1 MSRETAASRRVGLLV
16 LVALALG
23 AATIFVLGDRQNLF
37 VRKNDYRLR
46 FERVNGLA
54 EGSMVQ
60 LDGVRVGTV
69 GRIVLPRDTGEKML
83 EVEISVDARYEQRI
97 RQDSQARIKTLGL
110 LGDKYLELTS
120 GTPQAEVIPE
130 GGEIPAAPM
139 TNVDRL
145 AATGEDVVEDIR
157 QIAHQLSSILGRVER
172 GEGVLGQLLT
182 DKGTGEKV
190 STDLEATLASIR
202 EAAEGLREKN
212 GPLGKLLYD
221 RRMAAKMTSSIDRL
235 DRVLEAAESGKGAL
249 PALLSDEATKQRLD
263 RILASL
269 DTTSARLA
277 KVTESLDRTDSDA
290 LAAKLLNDEEFG
302 RRTAQ
307 ELQAMLSNLRQVA
320 EKLNK
325 GQGSAARLLNDETLA
340 RAIEDIVIGVN
351 DSRFL
356 RWLIQNRKKKGQEVR
371 DEAGATPSDE
381 PPPAPPSDAPP
392 PAAKPGLDGGA
403 SPR

>member
-1 MSRETAASRRVGLLV
+1 MSRETAASRRVGLFV

-37 VRKNDYRLR
+37 VRKNQYKLR
-46 FERVNGLA
+46 YERVNGLA

-60 LDGVRVGTV
+60 LDGVRIGTV
-69 GRIVLPRDTGEKML
+69 DKIVLPADTGEKMI
-83 EVEISVDARYEQRI
+83 EVKISVDARYGQRI

-120 GTPQAEVIPE
+120 GTPEAEVVPK

-157 QIAHQLSSILGRVER
+157 QIAHQLSSILGKVER
-172 GEGVLGQLLT
+172 GEGLLGRLLT
-182 DKGTGEKV
+182 DKEAGDKTGAEL
-190 STDLEATLASIR
+190 DATLASVR
-202 EAAEGLREKN
+202 QAAEGLRDRN

-221 RRMAAKMTSSIDRL
+221 RQMAAKLTSSVDRL
-235 DRVLEAAESGKGAL
+235 ERVLAATESGKGAL
-249 PALLSDEATKQRLD
+249 PALLNDEATKQRLD
-263 RILASL
+263 QILANL
-269 DTTSARLA
+269 DATTARLA
-277 KVTESLDRTDSDA
+277 KVTESLDRETSDA
-290 LAAKLLNDEEFG
+290 LAVKLLNDEAFG
-302 RRTAQ
+302 RKVSQ
-307 ELQAMLSNLRQVA
+307 ELEAMLSNLRQVA

-325 GQGSAARLLNDETLA
+325 GNGSAARLINDETLA

-356 RWLIQNRKKKGQEVR
+356 RWLIQNRKKKGGEVR
-371 DEAGATPSDE
+371 DEAGAPEPPTTASE
-381 PPPAPPSDAPP
+381 PPPAAN
-392 PAAKPGLDGGA
+392 PGL
-403 SPR
+403 P

>member
-69 GRIVLPRDTGEKML
+69 GKIVLPRDTGEKML

-157 QIAHQLSSILGRVER
+157 QIAHQLSSILGKVER
-172 GEGVLGQLLT
+172 GEGLLGRLLT
-182 DKGTGEKV
+182 DKEAGEK
-190 STDLEATLASIR
+190 TGNDLDATLASIR
-202 EAAEGLREKN
+202 QAADGLREKN

-221 RRMAAKMTSSIDRL
+221 RQMAAKLTASVDRL

-249 PALLSDEATKQRLD
+249 PALLTDEATKQRLD

-277 KVTESLDRTDSDA
+277 KVTESLDQADSDA

-320 EKLNK
+320 EKLNR
-325 GQGSAARLLNDETLA
+325 GQGSAARLINDETLA

-356 RWLIQNRKKKGQEVR
+356 RWLIQNRKKKGEEVR
-371 DEAGATPSDE
+371 DEAGATP
-381 PPPAPPSDAPP
+381 PAPPSDTPP
-392 PAAKPGLDGGA
+392 PPTE
-403 SPR
+403 PEQP